1 MTHASSLMRPGKYR
15 PKVLVAGIN
24 GTLGRVVACKLAT
37 AGWAVD
43 GIARGA
49 GEFGERE
56 FLEAAVK
63 NVRVRYGDLCEVA
76 VAEKA
81 CTDVE
86 GVVFAA
92 GNSGVIAS
100 FADPVGNLLGSV
112 VPWLNVLA
120 SCHRGDRL
128 VLLSSQLVYGPPAE
142 DAFREDSVRQPASP
156 YALHRALME
165 DYGRLFAFR
174 NGYDV
179 TVLRLGNVFGDV
191 VDIDYPRSHGVVP
204 RMLRDVV
211 RDGVAQ
217 LYGDGSQRLE
227 LLHTEDV
234 AAAVVAVMNAPGVP
248 GSFSVYNLAGESL
261 SVREV
266 AQELCQGVGAGE
278 TVCVPWDAAIQQ
290 SMAKDMQLCDSAF
303 RDRYGW
309 RPTKDLLAALRA
321 IGSKYRT
328 ELPSAGPQSVRR
340 TGP

>member
-1 MTHASSLMRPGKYR
+1 MTDGSSLMRPGKYR
-15 PKVLVAGIN
+15 PKVLVAGVN
-24 GTLGRVVACKLAT
+24 GTLGRVAACKLAT

-56 FLEAAVK
+56 SLEAAVK
-63 NVRVRYGDLCEVA
+63 NVQVRYGDLCEVA

-86 GVVFAA
+86 AVVFAA
-92 GNSGVIAS
+92 GTSGVIAS
-100 FADPVGNLLGSV
+100 FAHPVGNLLGSV
-112 VPWLNVLA
+112 VPWLNVLG

-128 VLLSSQLVYGPPAE
+128 VLLSSQLVYGPPA
-142 DAFREDSVRQPASP
+142 DDPFREDSARQPASP
-156 YALHRALME
+156 YALHRGLME
-165 DYGRLFAFR
+165 DYGRLFAVR

-191 VDIDYPRSHGVVP
+191 VDVDYPRSHGVVP

-234 AAAVVAVMNAPGVP
+234 AAAVVAVMNGPRVP
-248 GSFSVYNLAGESL
+248 GSFSVYNVAGESL

-266 AQELCQGVGAGE
+266 AQELCEGVGAGE
-278 TVCVPWDAAIQQ
+278 TVCVPWDAAMEK
-290 SMAKDMQLCDSAF
+290 SMAKDMQLCDRSF
-303 RDRYGW
+303 RERYNW
-309 RPTKDLLAALRA
+309 HPTTNVPAALRA
-321 IGSKYRT
+321 IGSKYRA
-328 ELPSAGPQSVRR
+328 ELPRGESQPVRR
-340 TGP
+340 TQR

>member
-1 MTHASSLMRPGKYR
+1 MTHVAGLMRPARAR
-15 PKVLVAGIN
+15 PKVLVAGVN
-24 GTLGRVVACKLAT
+24 GTLGRVAACKLVS

-49 GEFGERE
+49 GEFGARE
-56 FLEAAVK
+56 FLEGAVDK
-63 NVRVRYGDLCEVA
+63 VQVRYGDLREVA

-81 CTDVE
+81 CADVE

-100 FADPVGNLLGSV
+100 FADPVGSLLGSV
-112 VPWLNVLA
+112 VPWANVLG

-128 VLLSSQLVYGPPAE
+128 VLLSSQLVYGPPG
-142 DAFREDSVRQPASP
+142 DGPFREDSARQPASP
-156 YALHRALME
+156 YALHRVLME
-165 DYGRLFAFR
+165 DYGRLFALR
-174 NGYDV
+174 NDYDV

-191 VDIDYPRSHGVVP
+191 VDVDYPRSHGVVS

-234 AAAVVAVMNAPGVP
+234 AAAVVAVMNAPRVP

-266 AQELCQGVGAGE
+266 AGELCQGVGAGE
-278 TVCVPWDAAIQQ
+278 TVCVPWDAAMER
-290 SMAKDMQLCDSAF
+290 SMAKDMQLCDRSF
-303 RDRYGW
+303 RERYNW
-309 RPTKDLLAALRA
+309 RPATNVRAALRA
-321 IGSKYRT
+321 IGRQYRT
-328 ELPSAGPQSVRR
+328 EPPSGEPQPLRR
-340 TGP
+340 TRR